1 MPMVPSPPE
10 NVPTTKLHPPST
22 AAHFT
27 YNRVAWKL
35 NVRKEV
41 KNFIVLHPYL
51 QNKTEFERFHLKDFF
66 SQIQTYIF
74 TRSQKCLALL
84 I

>member
-1 MPMVPSPPE
+1 MESVVSVEESSEFLGTVSDPVPTMPSPPE
-10 NVPTTKLHPPST
+10 NVPSTKLHPPST

-41 KNFIVLHPYL
+41 NL
-51 QNKTEFERFHLKDFF
+51 
-66 SQIQTYIF
+66 
-74 TRSQKCLALL
+74 
-84 I
+84 

>member
-1 MPMVPSPPE
+1 MTYIINTLLVEESSEFLGTVSDPMPMVPSPPE
-10 NVPTTKLHPPST
+10 NVPTTKLLPPST

-41 KNFIVLHPYL
+41 NLH
-51 QNKTEFERFHLKDFF
+51 
-66 SQIQTYIF
+66 
-74 TRSQKCLALL
+74 CLLS
-84 I
+84 